1 MTLTAGEWL
10 ALGIGLGGLAAA
22 VTALVWRIFGGR
34 DRP

>member
-22 VTALVWRIFGGR
+22 VSALMWTVFGRRR
-34 DRP
+34 DR